1 MVAQILKLVNS
12 GFYGLRKT
20 VESVEHA
27 ISLLGIINI
36 KQVVYSASIMEF
48 FSDDEQLEWNHSYSS
63 SMLMGHFIRENEL
76 PGINILPMAMLMHD
90 LGKVVLRRFS
100 PKKYKVARQHAI
112 EENTPSF
119 MVENAMLQINHAE
132 VGGVLL
138 AKWDSADEIVKPV
151 LQHHTAEVPEDFVFE
166 TARGPVRQLGGLLLP
181 PYRLFRA
188 ARELMNAPGIEEI
201 DKNYWLNKHARL
213 IETLENGGPVQ
224 GPESDTKNLGRR
236 GGPEPARK
244 AKGASDT
251 EDLDRK
257 DSSVMQQVEQPQEEE
272 PSPSPELAAMAAAGP
287 QSFERTDTAPI
298 AASGDESAESQVAP
312 DDFAERRPKTPLELN
327 DTAHFDINVLMREAE
342 EVKAGKAALS
352 EVDGATAQA
361 EPAGNPDQPRIVT
374 NIRGSSLSAQE
385 LKIMRKSYA
394 NGVPVGEAENG
405 EDGSIDKTP
414 VNVELPGNI
423 YRRRPHASA
432 EEAGASEEGA
442 VHEESVAA
450 PAEAQA
456 ERLSAQEKPQ
466 RPTQVIN
473 RKTGMPVASTLSRTR
488 LRIRR
493 SVARRSRRRRLSPP
507 EPEPEPPAPRTE
519 LIEGVPWHRPLR
531 PAYESV
537 HRSDSEPQDAGTG
550 EEKFLGPLP
559 ALAEGPALIIELTRG
574 HRRPLR

>member
-1 MVAQILKLVNS
+1 
-12 GFYGLRKT
+12 
-20 VESVEHA
+20 
-27 ISLLGIINI
+27 
-36 KQVVYSASIMEF
+36 
-48 FSDDEQLEWNHSYSS
+48 
-63 SMLMGHFIRENEL
+63 MLMGNFIRENEL

-166 TARGPVRQLGGLLLP
+166 TALVQFVNWVDCSCRRIACFEP
-181 PYRLFRA
+181 
-188 ARELMNAPGIEEI
+188 ARELMNAAGIEEI

-385 LKIMRKSYA
+385 LKIRRKSYA

-473 RKTGMPVASTLSRTR
+473 RKTGMPVASTFPHSPTHQAK
-488 LRIRR
+488 RR
-493 SVARRSRRRRLSPP
+493 AQVQAQAAPPP
-507 EPEPEPPAPRTE
+507 EPEPEPQPQRTE
-519 LIEGVPWHRPLR
+519 LIE
-531 PAYESV
+531 ESLGIDPSV
-537 HRSDSEPQDAGTG
+537 LHTNPSIDPIVNLKMPEP
-550 EEKFLGPLP
+550 EKKSFWVRFLLWLK
-559 ALAEGPALIIELTRG
+559 AQL
-574 HRRPLR
+574 